1 MKFLAK
7 NHDGFSLVELMVVVG
22 IIGILAAIAVP
33 KLQSFTAKA
42 KRTEARTLLKN
53 LHTVQTAYYAENSL
67 YANVA
72 TLGLSYT
79 EAKNYRITGVTLVGS
94 GGSTGPYYV
103 GYANLKAGI
112 SLCPG
117 VTGDLWAIGDCPFTE
132 ALCAAENNANFQST
146 VSLGVSP
153 QPQSANINC
162 N

>member
-1 MKFLAK
+1 
-7 NHDGFSLVELMVVVG
+7 MVVVG

-33 KLQSFTAKA
+33 KLQTFTAKA

-53 LHTVQTAYYAENSL
+53 LHTVQTAYYAENSV
-67 YANVA
+67 YANIA

-79 EAKNYRITGVTLVGS
+79 EAKNYRISGVTLVGS

-103 GYANLKAGI
+103 GYANLKPGI

-117 VTGDLWAIGDCPFTE
+117 VAGDLWSIGECPFTE
-132 ALCAAENNANFQST
+132 ALCAAENNANFQSPT
-146 VSLGVSP
+146 PIGVSP